1 MRQVQ
6 CGRIGNQQGSL
17 TEELRREIS
26 RSTVRSLVR
35 YESLR
40 TTRSV
45 ANSKKL
51 NEAMSVHEAV
61 GNRSSSRLW
70 AVSDEQLVA
79 MLVDRA
85 RNDGCG

>member
-1 MRQVQ
+1 M
-6 CGRIGNQQGSL
+6 
-17 TEELRREIS
+17 
-26 RSTVRSLVR
+26 
-35 YESLR
+35 R